1 MFDSGATKS
10 LISSVLVHK
19 CNLPIFPCAQFS
31 LSAVADIAVNLVG
44 VTSVEISLK
53 GEKFFIDC
61 LVVEHKL
68 SSSFDV
74 LLGSDFLEK
83 FGFTLNFK
91 YKQLSNDDM
100 LVSWASY
107 DEHCNVLRPMRSQ
120 KENDIANDNIDRH
133 NNEIQINHET
143 HQVKMKPNSDEWVNK
158 QQGVQSRAEENQ
170 GRVKKFKD
178 SQRSRENE
186 KVIQSEKN
194 SEREILEQDYEFLKE
209 DNSWVVGKLNKKV
222 KLSPNSEKIFY
233 VSFDQKDFVQN
244 QVVISPI
251 KDDFKND
258 ILIAHSVSSVDN
270 GKCLIQVMNM
280 SDKEITLN
288 KHSKLVKI
296 QSCDLI
302 AQSKDMVNTVQQYDL
317 EPDFQAWG
325 GEINLNHLQS
335 HEKEKIVKLLRRF
348 KNIFASDIKD
358 LGCCDTITHKIRLT
372 DNNPVRQKPFR
383 VPHHLQPE
391 MKRQIDQLLEAGIIE
406 PSTTPYAAPVL
417 LVKKQD
423 GSYRLVSD
431 LRKLNEKTLPD
442 NFPLPN
448 MNEML
453 DMLGGAN
460 YFSTLDLTS
469 GFYQMKLDD
478 EDIHK
483 TGIVVQ
489 NMGSFQY
496 LRLPFGLKN
505 ASASFQ
511 RLMSLILAGLS
522 PLSIGVYI
530 DDIII
535 ASKTFEE
542 HLARLEIV
550 FDRLKQHNLRLKP
563 KKCFLAQSEISF
575 LGHKI
580 KDGKILPDPK
590 NIEAVL
596 NFKVPATKKQV
607 RAFLGL
613 TGFYRKFIQNFAEI
627 AFPLTKLTKNNVKF
641 TWSEEA
647 DKAYTTLK
655 QSLIS
660 YPCLRLARFDRPF
673 AIATDASSYALGCV
687 LLQEDEEGFQHPIA
701 CASRKLSDSELNY
714 SVFEKEALGIVF
726 GVNHFKHYLLGK
738 KFTIYCDQKSLSY
751 VFTLKD
757 SSARIAR
764 WILALQEYDYD
775 IIHKP
780 GKFNLFADH
789 LSREVGELKHNNS
802 KDEEA
807 HVNSNCLHVE
817 LSAIPNEDIRVRQN
831 NDEYCG
837 SILRKLNTSRENIM
851 HPKFKFFVN
860 EDKVLMCQEK
870 HIGRVNYFSRQP
882 KLVIPSSL
890 KSEVLFLCHDNSCA
904 THPGLSRTM
913 SRIRKA
919 FYWPGY
925 FQDVK
930 NYVAS
935 CNSCLARRG
944 YRPKQ
949 KAPLQ
954 HIPIAERPFQKVA
967 IDAVGPLVMS
977 RNGNKWIL
985 VLSDYFT
992 RWPEAYPVPDIT
1004 SKTVAKVLVDYISR
1018 HGIMEIL
1025 YSDRGSNFISDAI
1038 LEVCKVL
1045 GIKKQQ
1051 TVSYNP
1057 QGNGVVEK
1065 LNATLVNSLS
1075 YLVNKNQ
1082 LDWCEH
1088 IPLALFAHRTNCHSA
1103 LRDSPA
1109 FVTYGRDLRT
1119 PIDLLSAPPVRSY
1132 ADTLSYAKLLAIRL
1146 QSTYKDI
1153 QDRLEAVAK
1162 KQEKLSREKGTVKKI
1177 EVGDSVFL
1185 HSDVIPVGI
1194 SKKLHRS
1201 NDGPFRVIEKKS
1213 PVLFEIA
1220 LVKDP
1225 SKVQTVHINRI
1236 IPMTVRKE
1244 FENGEALVSS
1254 DLAVPQSTINGETR
1268 DSEHRDRGQTTK
1280 FLVTSPGTLLHPI
1293 WSFEKEVI
1301 PGQNCAPIGDSS
1313 PQQLDISNDVIN
1325 DERVFEE
1332 LDIGANEEVPLT
1344 ENQSSDSICSRLRQ
1358 RDRNGF
1364 VIYRR

>member
-1 MFDSGATKS
+1 MAHIKECRVKVLFDSGATKS
-10 LISSVLVHK
+10 LISSVIANK
-19 CNLPIFPCAQFS
+19 CKVPIFPCSQFS
-31 LSAVADIAVNLVG
+31 LSAVTDIAVNLRG
-44 VTSVEISLK
+44 VTTIKIFLGGIEFLI
-53 GEKFFIDC
+53 EC
-61 LVVEHKL
+61 LVVSGTL

-83 FGFTLNFK
+83 FGLSLNFK
-91 YKQLSNDDM
+91 LKNLSNDDI
-100 LVSWASY
+100 LVSWAS
-107 DEHCNVLRPMRSQ
+107 ENEKCNVVRPMRSEDTMTRVPPTQ
-120 KENDIANDNIDRH
+120 NETEVTASES
-133 NNEIQINHET
+133 NEIN
-143 HQVKMKPNSDEWVNK
+143 NSSVDQEEMSLKEGVN
-158 QQGVQSRAEENQ
+158 VVF
-170 GRVKKFKD
+170 GRV
-178 SQRSRENE
+178 E
-186 KVIQSEKN
+186 
-194 SEREILEQDYEFLKE
+194 
-209 DNSWVVGKLNKKV
+209 KKV
-222 KLSPNSEKIFY
+222 RLLPNSEKIFY
-233 VSFDQKDFVQN
+233 VSVKDGDFVKN
-244 QVVISPI
+244 EDQVIVSPNENT
-251 KDDFKND
+251 FKEN
-258 ILIAHSVSSVDN
+258 ILIAHSLSKLEN
-270 GKCLIQVMNM
+270 GKCLVQVMNF

-296 QSCDLI
+296 QPCDI
-302 AQSKDMVNTVQQYDL
+302 KPQSVNLVNTVQHQEF

-325 GEINLNHLQS
+325 GEIHLNHLKGN
-335 HEKEKIVKLLRRF
+335 EKEKIVKLLS
-348 KNIFASDIKD
+348 KYKDIFASDVKD

-372 DNNPVRQKPFR
+372 DDIPVRQKPFR

-391 MKRQIDQLLEAGIIE
+391 MKRQIDQLLEAGVIE

-469 GFYQMKLDD
+469 GFYQMKLDE

-489 NMGSFQY
+489 NMGSFHY

-535 ASKTFEE
+535 ASKTFSE
-542 HLARLEIV
+542 HLDRLEIV
-550 FDRLKQHNLRLKP
+550 FNRLKEHNLKLKP

-580 KDGKILPDPK
+580 KDGKILPDQK

-596 NFKVPATKKQV
+596 NFKVPTTKKQV

-627 AFPLTKLTKNNVKF
+627 ALPLTKLTKKDVKF
-641 TWSEEA
+641 NWSMEA
-647 DKAYTTLK
+647 DQAYKSLK

-660 YPCLRLARFDRPF
+660 DPCLRLPRFDKPF

-687 LLQEDEEGFQHPIA
+687 LLQDDEDGFQHPIA
-701 CASRKLSDSELNY
+701 CASRKLSDSELRY

-726 GVNHFKHYLLGK
+726 GVNHFRHYLLGK

-757 SSARIAR
+757 SSPRITR
-764 WILALQEYDYD
+764 WILALQEYNYN

-780 GKFNLFADH
+780 GKLNLFADH
-789 LSREVGELKHNNS
+789 LSREV
-802 KDEEA
+802 EEVENKVQ
-807 HVNSNCLHVE
+807 VNSNCLHVQFG
-817 LSAIPNEDIRVRQN
+817 SIPNEEVRKRQGA
-831 NDEYCG
+831 DEYC
-837 SILRKLNTSRENIM
+837 SNILKKLETSDPNSV

-860 EDKVLMCQEK
+860 EDEVLMCQEK
-870 HIGRVNYFSRQP
+870 KVGRVNYFSRQP

-890 KSEVLFLCHDNSCA
+890 KSEVLFLCHDNTCA

-913 SRIRKA
+913 SKVRKA

-935 CNSCLARRG
+935 CNSCVARRG
-944 YRPKQ
+944 FKPKQ

-954 HIPIAERPFQKVA
+954 HIPVAERPFQKVA

-992 RWPEAYPVPDIT
+992 RWPEAYPVSDIT
-1004 SKTVAKVLVDYISR
+1004 SKTVAKVLVDFISR

-1025 YSDRGSNFISDAI
+1025 YSDRGSNFISEAI
-1038 LEVCKVL
+1038 LEVCQTL

-1075 YLVNKNQ
+1075 HLVNKNQ
-1082 LDWCEH
+1082 SDWCEH
-1088 IPLALFAHRTNCHSA
+1088 IPIALFAHRTNCHSA
-1103 LRDSPA
+1103 LQDSPA

-1119 PIDLLSAPPVRSY
+1119 PVDLLSSSPIRSY
-1132 ADTLSYAKLLAIRL
+1132 ADSLSYAKLLAIRL

-1153 QDRLEAVAK
+1153 QNRLEAVAK
-1162 KQEKLSREKGTVKKI
+1162 KQEELSRDKGTVKEI

-1185 HSDVIPVGI
+1185 HSEVIPVGV
-1194 SKKLHRS
+1194 SKKLVMP
-1201 NDGPFRVIEKKS
+1201 NNGPYRVIEQKS
-1213 PVLFEIA
+1213 PVLFKLS

-1225 SKVQTVHINRI
+1225 SKTQLVHVNRI
-1236 IPMTVRKE
+1236 IPVTIRKE
-1244 FENGEALVSS
+1244 FECSETLVSS
-1254 DLAVPQSTINGETR
+1254 DLAKSHDNKVG
-1268 DSEHRDRGQTTK
+1268 DSEVREHIVNIQPSKT
-1280 FLVTSPGTLLHPI
+1280 LVTSPGTLLHPI
-1293 WSFEKEVI
+1293 WTFEDRGVSDQSCQIPASGEFSQDFSENISEVENSENEEVI
-1301 PGQNCAPIGDSS
+1301 
-1313 PQQLDISNDVIN
+1313 
-1325 DERVFEE
+1325 EE
-1332 LDIGANEEVPLT
+1332 IDIGANVEVST
-1344 ENQSSDSICSRLRQ
+1344 SKDESNKSNNDIRSRLRK
-1358 RDRNGF
+1358 RDARGF
-1364 VIYRR
+1364 VVYENSSVGS